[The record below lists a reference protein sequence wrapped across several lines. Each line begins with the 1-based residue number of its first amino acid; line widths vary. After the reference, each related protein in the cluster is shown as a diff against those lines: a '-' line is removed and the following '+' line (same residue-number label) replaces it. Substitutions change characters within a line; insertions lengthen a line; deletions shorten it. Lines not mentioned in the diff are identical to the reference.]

1 MALAAR
7 HRIWTHPRWGQM
19 PPDTIADAASV
30 IVLRGAG
37 ANAQVLMGQRGARA
51 AFMPRKFVF
60 PGGQVDAGDFHIGLP
75 DLLAPT
81 CRAAL
86 TAHVADGP
94 APHALTAAA
103 LRELQEETGLHLAR
117 HRPAALRFVFR
128 AITPIGPPRRF
139 DARFFLAQSD
149 DFAGD
154 MNGFSAASGE
164 LALLQWLTLPQ
175 ARALDLPFITRVIL
189 AELHSTLSQGAD
201 FAPQGVPFFDNTSA
215 MPRFLRL

>member
-1 MALAAR
+1 
-7 HRIWTHPRWGQM
+7 M
-19 PPDTIADAASV
+19 PPDAIADAASV

-37 ANAQVLMGQRGARA
+37 ADARVLMGQRGAGA

-60 PGGQVDAGDFHIGLP
+60 PGGRVDAGDFHAVLP
-75 DLLAPT
+75 DLLAPS

-86 TAHVADGP
+86 TAHVTDGP
-94 APHALTAAA
+94 APHTLTAAA
-103 LRELQEETGLHLAR
+103 LRELHEETGLQLAQ
-117 HRPAALRFVFR
+117 HRPATLRFVFR

-154 MNGFSAASGE
+154 MDGFSAASGE
-164 LALLQWLTLPQ
+164 LTLLQWLTLPQ

-189 AELHSTLSQGAD
+189 AELHSTLAHGGD
-201 FAPQGVPFFDNTSA
+201 FAPQGVPFFDNTSVV
-215 MPRFLRL
+215 PRFLRL